1 MTQFDLFYYWPV
13 IQWDFWIGLAA
24 IVGCVAVNL
33 GWAYKVTQQPME
45 VLTKYGYPQA
55 NKDSA
60 WAVLIIAYRY
70 VAAYKVMVSAFGLYF
85 WYVTSM
91 RYSVWFL
98 FCMEAPIAAITL
110 WRAYKE
116 DEKNGMM
123 SKVSKENS
131 KDMLKTIGGQV
142 GLLAFAGT
150 FLWFEFYNGTNYVK
164 DAKHGLP
171 EELTMM
177 LSETVG
183 VVRNRFLK
191 GH

>member
-1 MTQFDLFYYWPV
+1 MMTQFDLFYYWPA

-24 IVGCVAVNL
+24 IAGTAAYNCAF
-33 GWAYKVTQQPME
+33 AYKMCYQPTEM
-45 VLTKYGYPQA
+45 LSTLGYGQA
-55 NKDSA
+55 SKDSS
-60 WAVLIIAYRY
+60 WAVLVMMLRWVSTYKLLIA
-70 VAAYKVMVSAFGLYF
+70 AFGVYY
-85 WYVTSM
+85 WYAVSM

-98 FCMEAPIAAITL
+98 FCMEAPSLALHA
-110 WRAYKE
+110 WRAFKE

-123 SKVSKENS
+123 SKMSKENS
-131 KDMLKTIGGQV
+131 KQSLKTIGAQV
-142 GLLAFAGT
+142 GALAVAGT

-177 LSETVG
+177 LG
-183 VVRNRFLK
+183 VVRNKFLK